1 MARPKQVS
9 DEDLVATARR
19 VFLEKGPQVSVGV
32 IARRLKVSPASIFH
46 RVRTKNKLLV
56 LALWPADPP
65 ELLQFQRGP
74 MPAGDSPKE
83 QLIALL
89 TGLNAYFATAVP
101 ALFLLVSAGVPMRP
115 TKARGKNKDD
125 PMQIRLRAALAQWLV
140 RGSAVPSAA
149 ALAAADT
156 LLGAIEA
163 RYMHV
168 YLGGIKS
175 TPAADRKYVR
185 DLVELVL

>member
-65 ELLQFQRGP
+65 ELLQLQRAP
-74 MPAGDSPKE
+74 LPEGDSAKE

-101 ALFLLVSAGVPMRP
+101 ALFLLVSAGVPMKP
-115 TKARGKNKDD
+115 TKARGKSKDD

-140 RGSAVPSAA
+140 RGGAVPSAA

>member
-56 LALWPADPP
+56 MALWPADPP
-65 ELLQFQRGP
+65 ELAQLLRGP
-74 MPAGDSPKE
+74 LPGVPVKE
-83 QLIALL
+83 QLATIL
-89 TGLNAYFATAVP
+89 TGLNSYFATAVP
-101 ALFLLVSAGVPMRP
+101 ALFLLVSAGVPMKP
-115 TKARGKNKDD
+115 TRARGKHRDD
-125 PMQIRLRAALAQWLV
+125 PMQIRLRATLAQWLV
-140 RGSAVPSAA
+140 RAEAVPAGS

-163 RYMHV
+163 RFMHV

-175 TPAADRKYVR
+175 TPASDRKYVHE
-185 DLVELVL
+185 LVELLL